1 MRALAAAAC
10 FSLVGALLLPA
21 TVQAQDGICGRTS
34 EVITQIV
41 RQISGVSDCANVTA
55 THLAAITDL
64 STLRS
69 KNISALAAGDFDGL
83 TALTTLRL
91 DGNALTEL
99 PDDVFDGLTSLN
111 QLRLDGNALTELPAD
126 VFDGLTALDQL
137 RLYDNALTELPADV
151 FDGLTSLGSLYLRE
165 NSLATLPDGVFDEL
179 TALTFLSLGD
189 NSLTELPDGVFDN
202 LTALEGLDLYTNSL
216 TGLRAGV
223 FDNLTALEVLNLH
236 TNALT
241 ELRAG
246 VFDNLTALEGL
257 SLDNNQL
264 TELPDGVFDNNTAL
278 YDLYLYENP
287 LTELRAGVFD
297 NLTALVLLELRDNQ
311 LTELPDGVF
320 DELTALRAL
329 YLGGNSLTGLRADVF
344 DGLTALDRL
353 ELHNNQLQSLPDGLF
368 SGLAS
373 LTYFYLEDNLTN
385 PMELTVTVEKV
396 GTDQVRAKVLA
407 GAPFAV
413 DIPVT
418 LVDGTLAAGATM
430 LRVAAGAVE
439 GTAVTVTRTAG
450 TTEAVTVD
458 VDLTNQPPL
467 LPSDHRGYAFA
478 TGGGSEATTGLPAT
492 ILPSAGDV
500 TSSDATLSGLTV
512 TGGGSDLVTFVSGTT
527 TYTAMVASTVA
538 EVTVTAMTTNSG
550 ASIEYLDGDDA
561 TLDDAGA
568 ADGHQV
574 AVAEGDN
581 VIKVKVTAADGNTT
595 QTYTVTVTR
604 AADTDNNAPSFTS
617 SATFNPAENQTAV
630 GTVEASDSDTGDDIT
645 GYALTGGAD
654 QALFSIGSTS
664 GVLTFQ
670 AAPNYED
677 AQDANTDNA
686 YLVEVQATSG
696 TGDREQ
702 TATQTITVTVQD
714 ANEQPD
720 KPAKPTLAA
729 VSGSATS
736 LTATWEKP
744 DLNGG
749 PDITG
754 YNVNYR
760 VSTAT
765 AWETFTHSGTG
776 VTRTITGL
784 TASTSY
790 QVRVQALNGET
801 PSAFSDPSDAV
812 TTILDDDLG
821 ICTLNPGDLWCG
833 VVTVGTYGPIGYGF
847 VDASTDTGAL
857 SDKGF
862 SVETNSYTIDEVW
875 VRSRPNVGDLFFSLT
890 SALTAADQAKLVLHV
905 DDNSGSFAF
914 STATGPTSPQTY
926 IWESSG
932 LDWSSTSSVTLR
944 LRDTTAPTNS
954 VPTFSLATAARSVA
968 ENTGAGQNVGA
979 VLTATDANPGDTLT
993 YSLEETGD
1001 HESFDIVSTS
1011 GQIQTKSGVTYNY
1024 EAKSTY
1030 TVVVKAD
1037 DGNGGSATIDVTI
1050 KITDVN
1056 EAPVAPAAPSVSSTS
1071 GSTTSLDVMWTEP
1084 DNTGRPGITSY
1095 DLQYQKT
1102 TESTWTDGP
1111 QGETGTSASIGS
1123 LEEDTKYRVQV
1134 RATNDEGDSLW
1145 SLSGTGRP
1153 MQPTNSDPTFT
1164 ERHQHVAGLQ
1174 RDYRRRG
1181 GFDGVGHR
1189 HGGSKRL
1196 TRTPA
1201 TRLSTACEGTDA
1213 GKFGIIMASGQILT
1227 KVGDE
1232 DDQCAHQQRSD
1243 LYGRHQHVAGLQRDY
1258 RRRGGFDGVGHRH
1271 GGRSD

>member
-1 MRALAAAAC
+1 MTAPREPHRPPAPPDRLPSPRGGHPSSSDRIRRRTAGGFRAPGRRAARPRPLVRTLAAAAL
-10 FSLVGALLLPA
+10 LVLFGGLALPA
-21 TVQAQDGICGRTS
+21 TAQAQADVLVSNIGNTEAGVGHNMTDRYLVAQSFSVPSGGGNYTLTS
-34 EVITQIV
+34 IEMLIGED
-41 RQISGVSDCANVTA
+41 ISSTDIGSLGVSVWSADASGHPASSLHTLTNPASIAEDVAASFTA
-55 THLAAITDL
+55 PTGA
-64 STLRS
+64 TLEAG
-69 KNISALAAGDFDGL
+69 NTYVVVAYYDQDLAAGSGPDWRGTRSDDEDATSITGWTLASAGLRRASADTIWSGRTYAFNLRVNGTAEGGTTPPAGICDRTQQVHEVIVSALSGVDDCAAVTDADLASLTGLDMSFQSIASLKSGDFAGLTSLTALALGGNSFTMLPADVFSDLTALTHLPLNDNALESLPADVFSSLTALTVLNLQGNALESLPADVFSGLTALTTLDLDDNALESLPGTVFSSLTSLTTLEVSYNALESLPGTVFSRLTALTRLTLDGNALESLPGTVFSGL

-91 DGNALTEL
+91 NRNALDSL
-99 PDDVFDGLTSLN
+99 PGTVFS
-111 QLRLDGNALTELPAD
+111 
-126 VFDGLTALDQL
+126 GLTAL
-137 RLYDNALTELPADV
+137 
-151 FDGLTSLGSLYLRE
+151 
-165 NSLATLPDGVFDEL
+165 
-179 TALTFLSLGD
+179 TAL
-189 NSLTELPDGVFDN
+189 SLTRNN
-202 LTALEGLDLYTNSL
+202 L
-216 TGLRAGV
+216 
-223 FDNLTALEVLNLH
+223 
-236 TNALT
+236 NA
-241 ELRAG
+241 
-246 VFDNLTALEGL
+246 F
-257 SLDNNQL
+257 
-264 TELPDGVFDNNTAL
+264 
-278 YDLYLYENP
+278 
-287 LTELRAGVFD
+287 
-297 NLTALVLLELRDNQ
+297 
-311 LTELPDGVF
+311 
-320 DELTALRAL
+320 
-329 YLGGNSLTGLRADVF
+329 
-344 DGLTALDRL
+344 
-353 ELHNNQLQSLPDGLF
+353 PDGLF
-368 SGLAS
+368 SGLTALETLS
-373 LTYFYLEDNLTN
+373 LDGN
-385 PMELTVTVEKV
+385 PTDPLPLTVTVEKV
-396 GTDQVRAKVLA
+396 GTNQVRAKVLA

-418 LVDGTLAAGATM
+418 LGDGTLAGSVTALSVTLGS
-430 LRVAAGAVE
+430 VD

-450 TTEAVTVD
+450 TTAAVTVD
-458 VDLTNQPPL
+458 VDLSTQPT
-467 LPSDHRGYAFA
+467 LPFGHTGYAFA
-478 TGGGSEATTGLPAT
+478 KATTGLPAT
-492 ILPSAGDV
+492 ILPDAGA
-500 TSSDATLSGLTV
+500 SSDAML
-512 TGGGSDLVTFVSGTT
+512 SDLVVNDGNANLTLTPTFASDMY
-527 TYTAMVASTVA
+527 TYRASVTNDVA

-595 QTYTVTVTR
+595 ETYMVTVNR
-604 AADTDNNAPSFTS
+604 EADTDNNAPSFTS

-645 GYALTGGAD
+645 GYALTGYAD

-944 LRDTTAPTNS
+944 LRDTTAPS
-954 VPTFSLATAARSVA
+954 PTASLDRPS
-968 ENTGAGQNVGA
+968 
-979 VLTATDANPGDTLT
+979 
-993 YSLEETGD
+993 GD
-1001 HESFDIVSTS
+1001 HE
-1011 GQIQTKSGVTYNY
+1011 
-1024 EAKSTY
+1024 
-1030 TVVVKAD
+1030 
-1037 DGNGGSATIDVTI
+1037 
-1050 KITDVN
+1050 
-1056 EAPVAPAAPSVSSTS
+1056 
-1071 GSTTSLDVMWTEP
+1071 L
-1084 DNTGRPGITSY
+1084 R
-1095 DLQYQKT
+1095 QYQKT
-1102 TESTWTDGP
+1102 RRAPADGP
-1111 QGETGTSASIGS
+1111 QRE
-1123 LEEDTKYRVQV
+1123 
-1134 RATNDEGDSLW
+1134 RA
-1145 SLSGTGRP
+1145 R
-1153 MQPTNSDPTFT
+1153 
-1164 ERHQHVAGLQ
+1164 A
-1174 RDYRRRG
+1174 
-1181 GFDGVGHR
+1181 
-1189 HGGSKRL
+1189 
-1196 TRTPA
+1196 
-1201 TRLSTACEGTDA
+1201 
-1213 GKFGIIMASGQILT
+1213 
-1227 KVGDE
+1227 
-1232 DDQCAHQQRSD
+1232 
-1243 LYGRHQHVAGLQRDY
+1243 
-1258 RRRGGFDGVGHRH
+1258 
-1271 GGRSD
+1271 